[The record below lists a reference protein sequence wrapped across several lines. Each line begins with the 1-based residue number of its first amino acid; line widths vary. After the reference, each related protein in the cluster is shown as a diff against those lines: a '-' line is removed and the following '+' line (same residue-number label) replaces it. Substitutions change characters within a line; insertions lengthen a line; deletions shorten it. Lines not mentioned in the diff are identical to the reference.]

1 MRWWHRLRRSFR
13 QIAGGVLMLVGFVL
27 IMAWMQTDDPEPF
40 CGILSDIFILQPA
53 PCEGES
59 SANALERINPLLTL
73 IVGLGAF
80 VAGAYLLASGHTAR
94 PPDDA
99 DS

>member
-1 MRWWHRLRRSFR
+1 MRWWHRLRRHSR
-13 QIAGGVLMLVGFVL
+13 QIAGMGLLLVGLVL
-27 IMAWMQTDDPEPF
+27 VVAWVQKDDPDCSVEQ
-40 CGILSDIFILQPA
+40 DFIVEYRICDNP
-53 PCEGES
+53 
-59 SANALERINPLLTL
+59 SAGPEDSAAQRTNSLLVL

-80 VAGAYLLASGHTAR
+80 VAGAYLLASGNTAR

>member
-1 MRWWHRLRRSFR
+1 MRWWHQLRRHSR
-13 QIAGGVLMLVGFVL
+13 QIAGMGLLLVGLVL
-27 IMAWMQTDDPEPF
+27 VVAWVQTDDPDCSLNQDLFTQQRLCDGTAGEP
-40 CGILSDIFILQPA
+40 D
-53 PCEGES
+53 E
-59 SANALERINPLLTL
+59 NASQRTNPWLVL

-80 VAGAYLLASGHTAR
+80 VAGAYLLASGNTAR

>member
-1 MRWWHRLRRSFR
+1 MRWWHRLRRHSR
-13 QIAGGVLMLVGFVL
+13 QIAGMGLLLVGLVL
-27 IMAWMQTDDPEPF
+27 VVAWVQKDDPDCLVEQ
-40 CGILSDIFILQPA
+40 DFIVEYRICDNP
-53 PCEGES
+53 
-59 SANALERINPLLTL
+59 SAGPEDSAAQRTNSLLVL

-80 VAGAYLLASGHTAR
+80 VAGAYLLASGNTAR

>member
-1 MRWWHRLRRSFR
+1 MRWCHRLRRHAR
-13 QIAGGVLMLVGFVL
+13 QAVGVVLLLVGLVL
-27 IMAWMQTDDPEPF
+27 VVAWVQTDDPDCSLFQDLFTQQRLCDGIFGEP
-40 CGILSDIFILQPA
+40 D
-53 PCEGES
+53 E
-59 SANALERINPLLTL
+59 NASRRTNPWLVL

-80 VAGAYLLASGHTAR
+80 VAGAYLLASGPAAR